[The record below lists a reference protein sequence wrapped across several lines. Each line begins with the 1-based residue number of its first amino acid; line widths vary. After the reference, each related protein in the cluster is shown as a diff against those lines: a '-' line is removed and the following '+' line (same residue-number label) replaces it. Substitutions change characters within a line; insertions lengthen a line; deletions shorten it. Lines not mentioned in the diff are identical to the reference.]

1 MNNLLEKIF
10 KLNRLNKIAIQIIS
24 DAILISFC
32 FFLSMAVRLNNI
44 DFIKDLNNWK
54 LLSLVIISTIF
65 IYFILGFYKAI
76 IRYISEKILV
86 TVGIAVLC
94 SGFSL
99 YTFSFF
105 LEIFIPRSVPFI
117 YLSFLFIA
125 TSGTRFIFKNIYL
138 IYKYDKRKP
147 VIIYGAG
154 STGRQIVDYL
164 NESLE
169 YKPIFFV
176 DDNKNLFKTKINELN
191 VYNFKTLDYLSKRYK
206 VKSIILAMPNH
217 SLDNKQRLIK
227 KLERNK
233 FEVKT
238 VSDKDSFINSGIKT
252 FNISSLSLQEI
263 LGRDEIPPIKN
274 LLNKNI
280 FSKNILITG
289 AGGSIGTELCNQI
302 LNLLPNKII
311 CLESSEFALYQI
323 QERLN
328 KVLIQKSLNLDISY
342 MLGSIQDDLF
352 LQSIF
357 KTTKIDTIFHTAAYK
372 HVPII
377 EENII
382 EGIKNNIIGTKNLC
396 DLSLRYHVKNFI
408 LISSD
413 KAVRPTNYMGIT
425 KRVSELICQ
434 AKSKTKNITN
444 FSIVRFGNV
453 IGSSGSVIPK
463 FQKQIN
469 SGGPVSV
476 TDKNITRYFMSI
488 KEAAG
493 LVIQAGA
500 LGESGDVFVLDMG
513 VPVNIMDLAKRMIK
527 LNGYEP
533 DESENIIYDKT
544 LKIKIKFTGLRKG
557 EKLHEELFIGNK
569 IFKTQHP
576 RILKSKEKIIS
587 NTKIET
593 FLKQLQI
600 ISKKRDVVSMRKLL
614 MSLSKEFKI

>member
-1 MNNLLEKIF
+1 MNDLLEKIF
-10 KLNRLNKIAIQIIS
+10 KLNRLNKIVIQIIS
-24 DAILISFC
+24 DVILIFFC

-54 LLSLVIISTIF
+54 LLSLVIIFTIS

-76 IRYISEKILV
+76 IRYISEKILL

-94 SGFSL
+94 SAFSL
-99 YTFSFF
+99 YIFSFF
-105 LEIFIPRSVPFI
+105 LEIFVPRSVPFI
-117 YLSFLFIA
+117 YLSFLFLS
-125 TSGTRFIFKNIYL
+125 TSGIRFIFKNIYL
-138 IYKYDKRKP
+138 IYKYDKRNP

-191 VYNFKTLDYLSKRYK
+191 VYDFKSLDHLSKKYN
-206 VKSIILAMPNH
+206 VKSIILAMPNL
-217 SLDNKQRLIK
+217 SLNNKQTLIK

-238 VSDKDSFINSGIKT
+238 VSDKDSFINSGIKA

-302 LNLLPNKII
+302 VNLLPSKII
-311 CLESSEFALYQI
+311 CLESSEYALYQI
-323 QERLN
+323 QEKLN
-328 KVLIQKSLNLDISY
+328 KVLIQKSLNVDISY
-342 MLGSIQDDLF
+342 VLGSIQDEIF

-357 KTTKIDTIFHTAAYK
+357 KITKIDTIFHTAAYK

-382 EGIKNNIIGTKNLC
+382 EGIKNNIFGTKNLC
-396 DLSLRYHVKNFI
+396 DLSLRNQVKNFI

-434 AKSKTKNITN
+434 AKSKTNNITN

-476 TDKNITRYFMSI
+476 THKNITRYFMSI

-513 VPVNIMDLAKRMIK
+513 TPINILSLAKRMIK

-533 DESENIIYDKT
+533 DQSENTIYNKK

-569 IFKTQHP
+569 IFKTLHP
-576 RILKSKEKIIS
+576 RILKSKEKIVS
-587 NTKIET
+587 NTKIDA

-600 ISKKRDVVSMRKLL
+600 ISKKREVVSMKKLF